1 MTEVKMGTI
10 YNLKEQIK
18 SSNGGEWVPMTEEES
33 KSMPKVM
40 AKRDNKG
47 KPEMHYW
54 DLFPKVAEAFSRVM
68 EYGGSKYEYLNFA
81 KGCKP
86 DQEYLD
92 SARRHHLAHC
102 KKYISG
108 DQTDMYDTESGCL
121 HLAHELFNL
130 FALIEYNLGD
140 LPVRNI
146 VYETNNKTK

>member
-1 MTEVKMGTI
+1 MDSIVRCKGWKVVGSQIVGYEMEDWAVA
-10 YNLKEQIK
+10 KEEIKQI
-18 SSNGGEWVPMTEEES
+18 
-33 KSMPKVM
+33 
-40 AKRDNKG
+40 ALRDNKG

-81 KGCKP
+81 KGGKP

-92 SARRHHLAHC
+92 AARRHHIAHC
-102 KKYISG
+102 KRYISG

-130 FALIEYNLGD
+130 FALIEYNLGE

-146 VYETNNKTK
+146 DESD